1 MIRTVFVVG
10 DLISGGVKSYLTGY
24 IRGLR
29 LPERSFDV
37 VAYSGADPKIVS
49 QIEQLGGSVIEVP
62 HISHPISYM
71 KNIFMVYKSGN
82 YDIAHGMLNTLNPFA
97 LIPAHFAGIKVRIA
111 ENLSTGHPLEKKNFF
126 KTILKPFAKM
136 GSTHIA
142 ANSMLAARWLFGNDA
157 INCAI
162 LPNPIDLSFWTPD
175 AVERNKVREKIQA
188 DDAIVIGWIGRY
200 VPQKNPLL
208 LIRLLKVILEK
219 GCKAKLL
226 MVGSG
231 HLEKEVNAEIDRLGV
246 GAHVIQIGATEEIR
260 PYYRAMDLFIL
271 PSLYEGLPV
280 VGIEAQAMGLPCIFS
295 SEITDE
301 VAINDNVTFL
311 SLDTP
316 LDEWA
321 DRVISIA
328 GNFCLDDKNMR
339 SSKSDQIDAAE
350 LMREFYSS
358 AMKQVGADE

>member
-1 MIRTVFVVG
+1 M
-10 DLISGGVKSYLTGY
+10 
-24 IRGLR
+24 
-29 LPERSFDV
+29 
-37 VAYSGADPKIVS
+37 
-49 QIEQLGGSVIEVP
+49 
-62 HISHPISYM
+62 
-71 KNIFMVYKSGN
+71 YK
-82 YDIAHGMLNTLNPFA
+82 
-97 LIPAHFAGIKVRIA
+97 R
-111 ENLSTGHPLEKKNFF
+111 
-126 KTILKPFAKM
+126 
-136 GSTHIA
+136 
-142 ANSMLAARWLFGNDA
+142 
-157 INCAI
+157 
-162 LPNPIDLSFWTPD
+162 
-175 AVERNKVREKIQA
+175 Q
-188 DDAIVIGWIGRY
+188 GWIGRY